1 MGTSCLIR
9 CGVVLLLAD
18 DQRSSFMTNG
28 HLSYMGGSSILRPRL
43 ATLAVSRY
51 SGRYVY
57 HTWRST
63 SYGGLV
69 CPLSEVHYARCVS
82 IVWEPRF
89 PYLALIPASILR
101 GGGQWQDQVRITA
114 LTVLVAL
121 LIRRCR
127 QATLGIGYLIPKIRG
142 QHRPCCWMQLTHR
155 FHPLPLWLIRPPKH
169 LYMIPPPP
177 PRIIHHIINHILCCY
192 PPPPPPTPR
201 KVPRNGSSHPHLCPP
216 HPPIPIPI
224 VSSSPIM
231 PKITHEG
238 GGDLYILISFLV
250 FSAVVSTSSDSRPPR
265 LVASAVPSHV
275 IIVSV
280 TNLLLLPLS
289 C

>member
-177 PRIIHHIINHILCCY
+177 LELFIILLIIFY
-192 PPPPPPTPR
+192 
-201 KVPRNGSSHPHLCPP
+201 
-216 HPPIPIPI
+216 
-224 VSSSPIM
+224 
-231 PKITHEG
+231 
-238 GGDLYILISFLV
+238 
-250 FSAVVSTSSDSRPPR
+250 AV
-265 LVASAVPSHV
+265 
-275 IIVSV
+275 I
-280 TNLLLLPLS
+280 LLLLLLLLERSPVTAALILIFVLLIHRFQFRS
-289 C
+289 CRRLQLCQK